1 MQSGQ
6 YINAVTSQYG
16 SKYSSNLLSDGTS
29 CPLHCHTEPKAKYID
44 LSFIFKFVHEFEKT
58 RLVAVNAP
66 IAYFQTGLPVPYI
79 VIPSQRRSIYNRNV
93 L

>member
-29 CPLHCHTEPKAKYID
+29 CPYISLTEPK
-44 LSFIFKFVHEFEKT
+44 
-58 RLVAVNAP
+58 
-66 IAYFQTGLPVPYI
+66 
-79 VIPSQRRSIYNRNV
+79 RRSILIYPLFSNSSMN
-93 L
+93 LKKYAWSQ